1 MLNKIKIYTLVIF
14 LSLIFSF
21 YFFET
26 YQTFYIGENN
36 LKEKIKILKK
46 KENINYD
53 LRTKFEAYKDLKKK
67 IPNLV
72 TLTVPKTHVLLNAHN
87 ELLPLSG
94 ISKRVTLVCNEN
106 GYFSKFES
114 DRFGFNNPDYEWDK
128 EKIEFLLLGDSFTI
142 GECVNRPHDFG
153 SLLRK
158 LSKKSVL
165 NLGYSSNGPLIE
177 LAILKEYLIKDTTN
191 VIWFFYEGND
201 LQDLSDTYDSE
212 HLNKYLYENDYKQFL
227 TLKQMQ
233 IDELNFQ
240 VLKEFINYF
249 EDKQKKSKRNN
260 FLRFLRLD
268 KTKKVIK
275 DIFSEERP
283 IQINDKVFLKLKEII
298 KEAENFSKKNGSN
311 FYFVYLPSFQSFENE
326 TSNFHKIQKDKIVS
340 ILDELNIKLID
351 IKKELI
357 KNNVDYRNIFP
368 FGFSGHFNKNGY
380 DIIANIISK
389 SIKNN

>member
-128 EKIEFLLLGDSFTI
+128 EKIEFLLL
-142 GECVNRPHDFG
+142 
-153 SLLRK
+153 
-158 LSKKSVL
+158 
-165 NLGYSSNGPLIE
+165 
-177 LAILKEYLIKDTTN
+177 
-191 VIWFFYEGND
+191 
-201 LQDLSDTYDSE
+201 
-212 HLNKYLYENDYKQFL
+212 
-227 TLKQMQ
+227 
-233 IDELNFQ
+233 
-240 VLKEFINYF
+240 
-249 EDKQKKSKRNN
+249 
-260 FLRFLRLD
+260 
-268 KTKKVIK
+268 
-275 DIFSEERP
+275 
-283 IQINDKVFLKLKEII
+283 
-298 KEAENFSKKNGSN
+298 
-311 FYFVYLPSFQSFENE
+311 
-326 TSNFHKIQKDKIVS
+326 
-340 ILDELNIKLID
+340 
-351 IKKELI
+351 
-357 KNNVDYRNIFP
+357 
-368 FGFSGHFNKNGY
+368 
-380 DIIANIISK
+380 
-389 SIKNN
+389 